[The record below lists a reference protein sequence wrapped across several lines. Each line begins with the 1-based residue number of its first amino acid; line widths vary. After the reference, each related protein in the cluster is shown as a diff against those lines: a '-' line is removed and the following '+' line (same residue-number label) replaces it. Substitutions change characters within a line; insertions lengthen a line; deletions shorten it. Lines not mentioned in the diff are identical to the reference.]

1 MELLKLTWKNMWH
14 RKALII
20 LAMCTVA
27 IATAF
32 IVFVQL
38 LNDKIEQTAKEGY
51 GPYELVVG
59 KAGSD
64 TQLMLHTFYHI
75 GEPVGNID
83 FEVYEYVKKSPWQQA
98 AFAMTRGDSYE
109 GYPLIGV
116 DPNYL
121 SNRYPEAKMNG
132 VIYSQLGEVVVGA
145 HVAKSLQLQIGD
157 TFLASHGEAHDDHE
171 EHEDVSFEVVGILSP
186 LGTPDDQAI
195 FTTLNYAWLL
205 HDGEGMDSER
215 GPITS
220 IVIQPK
226 GLMELQQLAEQLN
239 EFEDIQA
246 IYSGKVV
253 SSILSFVDTSRTF
266 VYLISMVA
274 FIIAL
279 IAVMLVLLAV
289 SLQRQKDIAL
299 LRLIGKSQKYIVTTI
314 ILEGVWITLLGSL
327 FGLMLGHL
335 LTGIFS
341 SIIYEKFSV
350 QLDAFQFVSGE
361 GWIVIICMI
370 IGLFASI
377 WPAIRAYR
385 TDPLTLF
392 HQG

>member
-14 RKALII
+14 RKALVI
-20 LAMCTVA
+20 LAMSTVA

-64 TQLMLHTFYHI
+64 MQLMLHTFYHI

-83 FEVYEYVKKSPWQQA
+83 YAVYEYVEKSPWQQA

-121 SNRYPEAKMNG
+121 SNRYPEAKVKG
-132 VIYSQLGEVVVGA
+132 AVYSQVGEVVVGA

-157 TFLASHGEAHDDHE
+157 TFFASHGEVHSSHE
-171 EHEDVSFEVVGILSP
+171 QHEDIFEVVGILSP

-205 HDGEGMDSER
+205 HDGEGMDRER

-226 GLMELQQLAEQLN
+226 GLMELQQLADQLN
-239 EFEDIQA
+239 EFDDVQA
-246 IYSGKVV
+246 IYSGKIV

-279 IAVMLVLLAV
+279 MAVMLVLLAV

-299 LRLIGKSQKYIVTTI
+299 LRLIGKSQNYIVSTI
-314 ILEGVWITLLGSL
+314 VLEGMWITLLGSI
-327 FGLMLGHL
+327 FGLILGHIV
-335 LTGIFS
+335 TGIFS
-341 SIIYEKFSV
+341 PIMYEKFSV

-361 GWIVIICMI
+361 GWIVLICVV

>member
-1 MELLKLTWKNMWH
+1 M
-14 RKALII
+14 
-20 LAMCTVA
+20 
-27 IATAF
+27 
-32 IVFVQL
+32 
-38 LNDKIEQTAKEGY
+38 
-51 GPYELVVG
+51 
-59 KAGSD
+59 
-64 TQLMLHTFYHI
+64 
-75 GEPVGNID
+75 
-83 FEVYEYVKKSPWQQA
+83 
-98 AFAMTRGDSYE
+98 
-109 GYPLIGV
+109 
-116 DPNYL
+116 
-121 SNRYPEAKMNG
+121 
-132 VIYSQLGEVVVGA
+132 
-145 HVAKSLQLQIGD
+145 
-157 TFLASHGEAHDDHE
+157 
-171 EHEDVSFEVVGILSP
+171 
-186 LGTPDDQAI
+186 
-195 FTTLNYAWLL
+195 
-205 HDGEGMDSER
+205 
-215 GPITS
+215 
-220 IVIQPK
+220 
-226 GLMELQQLAEQLN
+226 
-239 EFEDIQA
+239 
-246 IYSGKVV
+246 
-253 SSILSFVDTSRTF
+253 SSILSCVDTSRTF